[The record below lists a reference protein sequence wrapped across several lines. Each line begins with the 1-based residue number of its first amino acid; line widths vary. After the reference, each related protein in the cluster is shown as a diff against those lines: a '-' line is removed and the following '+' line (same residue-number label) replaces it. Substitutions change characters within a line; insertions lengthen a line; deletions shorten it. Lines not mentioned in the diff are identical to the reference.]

1 MQIQVLPQDIVNQIA
16 AGEVIERPASVI
28 KELMENAID
37 AEATEITVKII
48 DAGKNF
54 ISVSDNGIGM
64 DADSL
69 QKCVLSHAT
78 SKLNRENLFNIHT
91 FGFRGEALPSIASIA
106 RLSISSTKNDS
117 EGWCIKLEGSQNLGL
132 SPVNMGT
139 GTTVEV
145 RDLFFATPARLKFL
159 KSDSYEADSCFSVFN
174 RIALSNNNVS
184 FKFIENDKEKAYYR
198 ATDNLMGR
206 VRDVFGES
214 FIKNVFEI
222 NAKRAEMHLHGYI
235 GVPTFN
241 KSSGSSQYFFVNNR
255 FVKDKIFTYALKSAY
270 SSLTP
275 RGRYPVAILFI
286 NLPYNEVDVNA
297 HPAKTEIRFRESD
310 KVRMFVVSELKTS
323 LTSFGSSVATTE
335 LTDNFYAKAALQADE
350 RALSEKSVES
360 VRSSTFLSS
369 SRSSPLPSSSS
380 EYAFQKDRF
389 PEKKHSICNDD
400 VLQGSYN
407 PTPQPKCEVFEP
419 NLDTIMQSAAVNDS
433 ATAEQL
439 QSAFPLKGEEDA
451 KPGAINLGRAL
462 FQIQNMYV
470 VSECEDGLIIVDQH
484 AAAERMMIETLR
496 NDLKLKAQD
505 LLIPDICGF
514 SESEVELLKANEE
527 LLRKLGINIEIMSKD
542 LVSINSLPAILESS
556 DAKPIITD
564 IVDELSMF
572 GSVYSIEEK
581 VYSILSSMSCHSS
594 IRAGKKLSLDEMNH
608 LLKRMEQ
615 TTNIAQCCHGRPSY
629 IKISVKDLNKFFE
642 RT

>member
-1 MQIQVLPQDIVNQIA
+1 MQIKVLPQDIVNQIA

-54 ISVSDNGIGM
+54 ISVNDNGIGM
-64 DADSL
+64 DAESL

-78 SKLNRENLFNIHT
+78 SKLSRENLFDIHT

-106 RLSISSTKNDS
+106 RLSISSAKNDS

-174 RIALSNNNVS
+174 RIALSNSKIS
-184 FKFIENDKEKAYYR
+184 FKFIENDREKAYYR
-198 ATDNLMGR
+198 ATDNLMDR
-206 VRDVFGES
+206 VQDIFGES
-214 FIKNVFEI
+214 FVKNLFEV
-222 NAKRAEMHLHGYI
+222 NAERAGMHLHGYI

-275 RGRYPVAILFI
+275 KGRYPVAILFI
-286 NLPYNEVDVNA
+286 DLPYKEVDVNA

-323 LTSFGSSVATTE
+323 LTSFGSSIATTE

-350 RALSEKSVES
+350 RSLSAESIESTKS
-360 VRSSTFLSS
+360 F
-369 SRSSPLPSSSS
+369 SSPSFSSHPSFLPGNSPALPKEQHS
-380 EYAFQKDRF
+380 A
-389 PEKKHSICNDD
+389 KKHRIFDD
-400 VLQGSYN
+400 TILRKDYN
-407 PTPQPKCEVFEP
+407 PTPQPKCEAFEP
-419 NLDTIMQSAAVNDS
+419 NLDTIMQNVAVNDS
-433 ATAEQL
+433 AATAEQL
-439 QSAFPLKGEEDA
+439 QSAFPLKGEEGA
-451 KPGAINLGRAL
+451 KPGAINLGHAL

-484 AAAERMMIETLR
+484 AAAERMMIETLK
-496 NDLKLKAQD
+496 NDLELKAQD

-527 LLRKLGINIEIMSKD
+527 LLKKLGINIEIMSKD

-556 DAKPIITD
+556 DAKPILTD